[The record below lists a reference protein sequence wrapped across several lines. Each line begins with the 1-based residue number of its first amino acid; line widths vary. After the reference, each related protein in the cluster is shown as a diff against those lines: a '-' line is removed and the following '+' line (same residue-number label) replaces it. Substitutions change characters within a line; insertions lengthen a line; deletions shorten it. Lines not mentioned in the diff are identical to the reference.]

1 MTSFYSYLFVALHN
15 YVTSEIYFKICI
27 LWNIL
32 VPGGAGSAGQGTQ
45 AGQGGQIG
53 PSGQGGTLVDG
64 QGTYV
69 GRLKTLFY
77 YFDTPPRISRMNAFK
92 FVKQLFELLVFLGR
106 DNIFSFKGK

>member
-69 GRLKTLFY
+69 GPGLGVQIGQSRL
-77 YFDTPPRISRMNAFK
+77 SGNN
-92 FVKQLFELLVFLGR
+92 VGR
-106 DNIFSFKGK
+106 FTSAPSSSAKSVNGSIAGKI